1 MKRILPLCH
10 PDVHG
15 YTYHA
20 FPLSILLTRQESRT
34 WFYNQYIQLMS
45 GTNEDFRYFTD
56 FYTPTVENT
65 SLVYSPLLVTQSSYR
80 HQVDGYWKIIEYI
93 VMNIEKGYYVYLFVD
108 EFYIP
113 GRTLYNSTHVTH
125 DILIHGY
132 DHENRLL
139 YVSGFNKS
147 VVYGQ
152 WTIPYDDLVKGY
164 HMADIS
170 GFKNMIVRM
179 KYNDLF
185 QDFNSLFPIYESITD
200 FLQSRNSS
208 ERFREVCP
216 PLDTDYVFGLN
227 IYENLISY
235 LAEVLL
241 GNYTLNVMPFHIIFE
256 HKRVMCDRL
265 RFLMEK
271 YNIDLEQ
278 PLLGYTDMEENS
290 LKLRTSCIRYSF
302 RPENHLIS
310 KMRGILEKILQNE
323 RVYMKEIVNQLENIM

>member
-20 FPLSILLTRQESRT
+20 FPLSILLTRQESRE

-45 GTNEDFRYFTD
+45 GTHEDFKYFTD
-56 FYTPTVENT
+56 FYTQTVENT
-65 SLVYSPLLVTQSSYR
+65 PLVYSPFLVTRSSHR
-80 HQVDGYWKIIEYI
+80 QQVDGDWKIIEYI
-93 VMNIEKGYYVYLFVD
+93 EASIEKGYYIYLFVD

-113 GRTLYNSTHVTH
+113 GRTLYRSTHVTH

-132 DHENRLL
+132 DHENKLL

-152 WTIPYDDLVKGY
+152 WAIPYDDLVKGY

-170 GFKNMIVRM
+170 GNKNIIVRM
-179 KYNDLF
+179 KYNDVS
-185 QDFNSLFPIYESITD
+185 QNFNSLFPIYESITD
-200 FLQSRNSS
+200 FLQSGNRS
-208 ERFREVCP
+208 ERFQET
-216 PLDTDYVFGLN
+216 PLETDYVFGIS

-235 LAEVLL
+235 LAEVVL

-278 PLLGYTDMEENS
+278 ALLGYTELEENS

-310 KMRGILEKILQNE
+310 KMRSILEKILQSE
-323 RVYMKEIVNQLENIM
+323 RMYMKGIADQLENIM